1 MNYKTM
7 TVKELIAKLESV
19 DGDME
24 IYIDD
29 KMGGGYDLTEDEIG
43 ISEVTSQFGERNN
56 VLIIG

>member
-19 DGDME
+19 DGDIE

-43 ISEVTSQFGERNN
+43 VAEVTNKSGERNH